1 VKTRAPLDP
10 AADEHPLYPQ
20 PGQWVDRGGVD
31 MIRMLISAALHL
43 GANAVGLAVAAMLLD
58 GMTIDVLSFVVAVV
72 IFTVVEVVS
81 RPYFTS
87 LAMKGASYLQGATAL
102 AATLAGLVITT
113 LISDGLRLEGLA
125 TWIYATLIVWV
136 AALLAAIVLPVLF
149 VKSRLE
155 DRPA

>member
-1 VKTRAPLDP
+1 
-10 AADEHPLYPQ
+10 
-20 PGQWVDRGGVD
+20 
-31 MIRMLISAALHL
+31 MIRILISAALHL
-43 GANAVGLAVAAMLLD
+43 GANAVGLAVAALILE
-58 GMTIDVLSFVVAVV
+58 GMTIDIPSFVVAVL

-102 AATLAGLVITT
+102 AATLAGLIITT
-113 LISDGLRLEGLA
+113 LISDGLQMEGLS

-136 AALLAAIVLPVLF
+136 AALAAAIVLPLIF

-155 DRPA
+155 ETAG